1 MTTRRLVTL
10 FIAAAAVSVFS
21 AEAFASCKVQN
32 RTKYDFT
39 VTSGNTSNQKLRGR
53 SSMSIASGTIT
64 GKSPEG
70 KTISGSCKDGDDLV
84 IEEKRGVPVMEH
96 K

>member
-1 MTTRRLVTL
+1 MTMQRIATL
-10 FIAAAAVSVFS
+10 FIAAAAVTVFS
-21 AEAFASCKVQN
+21 AEAFASCSVQN

-70 KTISGSCKDGDDLV
+70 KTISGSCKDGDSLV
-84 IEEKRGVPVMEH
+84 VEEKRGVPVLEH

>member
-1 MTTRRLVTL
+1 MTMRRITTL

-21 AEAFASCKVQN
+21 AEAFASCSVKN

-39 VTSGNTSNQKLRGR
+39 VTSGNTSNQKLRGN

-64 GKSPEG
+64 GESSEG
-70 KTISGSCKDGDDLV
+70 KTISGSCKDGDSLV
-84 IEEKRGVPVMEH
+84 VEEKRGVPVLEH